1 MDSIFFNNAQFIS
14 LLNNIWIFNLKLK
27 VHLVSL
33 ISSDENNG
41 GFEKLEV
48 VKKYFYRI
56 FTVLSKEVKEELMK
70 LNLSKDE
77 LKEIKKEL
85 AFLPE
90 EKQIEFLKELAED
103 NK

>member
-1 MDSIFFNNAQFIS
+1 M
-14 LLNNIWIFNLKLK
+14 
-27 VHLVSL
+27 SL

-41 GFEKLEV
+41 GFEKLDV

-56 FTVLSKEVKEELMK
+56 FTILSKEVKEELMK

-85 AFLPE
+85 AFLSE
-90 EKQIEFLKELAED
+90 EKQKLFLKELAKE